1 MPAHRVEEQFVLSMG
16 VISIFSILY
25 LTIKK
30 LIAITTTYINFS
42 FPIKIQVASVSID

>member
-1 MPAHRVEEQFVLSMG
+1 MG
-16 VISIFSILY
+16 GYMNISILY

-30 LIAITTTYINFS
+30 LIAITTRYVKFS